1 MRLDA
6 PPAPRS
12 IEPRHDVPGL
22 DAVRGFAAFA
32 VLATHVGFLTGE
44 TSAGALGAV
53 LARLDFGVAVFF
65 LLSGFLLF
73 RPWVLSWFG
82 EAQAVN
88 TRSYAI
94 RRLLRILPLY
104 WLVLAIVLL
113 AVPANHAMSG
123 VTITLNVAL
132 LQVYVPNALPQAL
145 TQAWSLATEASF
157 YVALPL
163 IAWLAR
169 RVALRPSAS
178 GAQVRAGTALALL
191 AVLSLAG
198 TAFVAVAR
206 APGSPLPEASGFWLP
221 YTIAWFAIGM
231 ALALLQV
238 AASKGALPRLTRPL
252 ASLGPYLGTC
262 WTVALLAYLLAATPI
277 AGPRAFE
284 ATIEPWSAVA
294 KLWLYGI
301 AAAFILIPLV
311 MEPRGTTLGRRIL
324 QSRTARWFGNT
335 SYGVFLWHLVIL
347 EGVMF
352 VLGLEP
358 FGGGFWLVL
367 VLTYAATLSVS
378 YLTFVVLETPMNRVA
393 RRATASPRT

>member
-1 MRLDA
+1 MHLDA
-6 PPAPRS
+6 PTAPRPT
-12 IEPRHDVPGL
+12 EARHDVPGL

-32 VLATHVGFLTGE
+32 VLGTHVGFLTGE
-44 TSAGALGAV
+44 TTAGALGAI

-73 RPWVLSWFG
+73 RPWVLTWLD
-82 EAQAVN
+82 EARPVS
-88 TRSYAI
+88 TRSYAV
-94 RRLLRILPLY
+94 RRVLRILPLY
-104 WLVLAIVLL
+104 WLVLTVVLI

-123 VTITLNVAL
+123 GTVALNVSL
-132 LQVYVPNALPQAL
+132 LQIYVPNALPQAL

-163 IAWLAR
+163 IAWLAGR
-169 RVALRPSAS
+169 LARPREAA
-178 GAQVRAGTALALL
+178 GQVRAGVVLALL
-191 AVLSLAG
+191 VILALAG

-206 APGSPLPEASGFWLP
+206 SAGSPLPEESGFWLP

-238 AASKGALPRLTRPL
+238 AATKGALPRLTRPL

-262 WTVALLAYLLAATPI
+262 WTVALLAYLLAATPV

-284 ATIEPWSAVA
+284 AAIEPWSAVA

-311 MEPRGTTLGRRIL
+311 MEPRGTTPVRRML
-324 QSRTARWFGNT
+324 QSRTARWFGDT
-335 SYGVFLWHLVIL
+335 SYGVFLWHLLIL
-347 EGVMF
+347 EGVMY
-352 VLGLEP
+352 VLGLQP
-358 FGGGFWLVL
+358 FSGGFWIVL
-367 VLTYAATLSVS
+367 LLTYAATLAVS
-378 YLTFVVLETPMNRVA
+378 YLTFVVLETPMNRLA
-393 RRATASPRT
+393 RRATASPRN